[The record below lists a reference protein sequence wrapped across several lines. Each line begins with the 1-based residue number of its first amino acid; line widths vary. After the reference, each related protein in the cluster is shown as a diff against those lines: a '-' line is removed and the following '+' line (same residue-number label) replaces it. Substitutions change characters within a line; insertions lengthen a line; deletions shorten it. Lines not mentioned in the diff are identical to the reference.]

1 MKLNWNFQG
10 GGGLRKNH
18 FCQGGMDIFWSY
30 TSEKNPKYLF
40 QLIEKQI
47 AADNLIVQ
55 WLSLEQSH
63 TVVQGK
69 IEKCEQLIPLC
80 MKVHGLWLMAFKSD
94 PCFQKSNL
102 ILMLIDVDCC
112 KTSFKTWLSLSKW
125 AVTYGS

>member
-55 WLSLEQSH
+55 WLSLEQS
-63 TVVQGK
+63 
-69 IEKCEQLIPLC
+69 
-80 MKVHGLWLMAFKSD
+80 LWFKERL
-94 PCFQKSNL
+94 KSVN
-102 ILMLIDVDCC
+102 
-112 KTSFKTWLSLSKW
+112 SLFRC
-125 AVTYGS
+125 A